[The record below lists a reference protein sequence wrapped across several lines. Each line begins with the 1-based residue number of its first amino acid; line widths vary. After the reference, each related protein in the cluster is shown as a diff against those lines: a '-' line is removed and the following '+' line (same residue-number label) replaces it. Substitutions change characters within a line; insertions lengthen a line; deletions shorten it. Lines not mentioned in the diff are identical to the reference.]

1 MATRAAET
9 AAKETVFQRIVK
21 EFGTDSV
28 GIYDKKLYVNVV
40 QNGEPVQ
47 IAISLTCPKIP
58 VGSVGNGLA
67 YFEDLIIPEWLH
79 KVCAVSIPRKSA
91 RLLKTNESL
100 GFNFSFRAG
109 QQFPSW

>member
-9 AAKETVFQRIVK
+9 AAKEEVFQRIAK

-40 QNGEPVQ
+40 QNGESVQ

-58 VGSVGNGLA
+58 VGTVGKSDSIN
-67 YFEDLIIPEWLH
+67 FEDTTIPEVAPTKFAPAEYTPEERQTVEDLM
-79 KVCAVSIPRKSA
+79 KA
-91 RLLKTNESL
+91 L
-100 GFNFSFRAG
+100 GL
-109 QQFPSW
+109 

>member
-9 AAKETVFQRIVK
+9 AAKETVFQRIAK

-28 GIYDKKLYVNVV
+28 GIYDKKLYVNVI

-58 VGSVGNGLA
+58 VGTVGKPDSLN
-67 YFEDLIIPEWLH
+67 FEDTTIPEVAPTKFAPAEYTAEERQTVEDLM
-79 KVCAVSIPRKSA
+79 KA
-91 RLLKTNESL
+91 L
-100 GFNFSFRAG
+100 GL
-109 QQFPSW
+109 